1 MKKNEQNNPIS
12 EFCAY
17 LCNKYEMGS
26 WFLSCD
32 VHVCVL
38 AFSAWNPRINRAMN
52 QITEEKKEKIATKI
66 RKSAQFERLYQKAQ
80 V

>member
-38 AFSAWNPRINRAMN
+38 AFSA
-52 QITEEKKEKIATKI
+52 
-66 RKSAQFERLYQKAQ
+66 
-80 V
+80 